1 MPRMLFLR
9 VWTNK
14 KSAAVGLAAFVT
26 VLLWPSIPLR
36 SVDLWLMTLWLLY
49 PTKIL
54 YPILA
59 FLAGSYVAIYFYN
72 KRVESCCSVNS
83 VRTGTAGSLIGIFL
97 GVCPACI
104 PFLAFLLPLSLTL
117 TLSHLSPFLLA
128 ASIGILLFA
137 IHRMNGF
144 RRMEV
149 GDTAVNRRAITR

>member
-1 MPRMLFLR
+1 MPRILFLR

-14 KSAAVGLAAFVT
+14 KSAAVGLAAFVA

-36 SVDLWLMTLWLLY
+36 GVDLWLNTLWLLY

-59 FLAGSYVAIYFYN
+59 FLTGSYAAIYFYN
-72 KRVESCCSVNS
+72 KRIESCCSVNS
-83 VRTGTAGSLIGIFL
+83 ARTGTAGSLIGIFL
-97 GVCPACI
+97 GVCPACV
-104 PFLAFLLPLSLTL
+104 PFLAFLLPLGLTL

-144 RRMEV
+144 RSIEV
-149 GDTAVNRRAITR
+149 GNTEVPGRAIAR